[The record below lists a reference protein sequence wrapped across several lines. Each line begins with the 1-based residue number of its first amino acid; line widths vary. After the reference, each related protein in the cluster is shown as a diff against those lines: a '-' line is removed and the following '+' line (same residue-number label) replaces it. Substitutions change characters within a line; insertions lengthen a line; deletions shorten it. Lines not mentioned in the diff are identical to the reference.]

1 VRIGRPIYRAR
12 RGRPGPSSDEPSQVL
27 LPGSWPTGAVQW
39 RIRCQLPRSIGR
51 PTAIMMQDGPVCVH
65 ADATLIEQAKESAR
79 LVHRDAGVVPIYDC
93 QIQGRRGE
101 RRLCRLSP
109 KAPAGLSGPP
119 HGAARA
125 ARGCRPQSL
134 QASDSHPSRSQL
146 PAAHAKARRV
156 EESGETA
163 RFVLTGRLTR
173 KSSPWRLSDDSLTAN
188 PATYCRSLGGRS
200 RIQCLRVSF
209 TLARARAERYR
220 QPPSVARMVSDDHAS
235 PGFRPTRLALTA

>member
-1 VRIGRPIYRAR
+1 MTARFRAAVESGGSAGCHQRHQPGSQAR
-12 RGRPGPSSDEPSQVL
+12 RTALRG
-27 LPGSWPTGAVQW
+27 LPGA
-39 RIRCQLPRSIGR
+39 
-51 PTAIMMQDGPVCVH
+51 
-65 ADATLIEQAKESAR
+65 AD
-79 LVHRDAGVVPIYDC
+79 
-93 QIQGRRGE
+93 
-101 RRLCRLSP
+101 
-109 KAPAGLSGPP
+109 
-119 HGAARA
+119 
-125 ARGCRPQSL
+125 PQSL